1 MRINKYIGAS
11 GICSRRRA
19 DQLID
24 EGKVKVNGQVLME
37 KGYDVRPGDEIQ
49 VDGTLIRPETRK
61 LYYLVNKPVGY
72 VTTVSDPQGRPTVM
86 ELVPDVEERLFPV
99 GRLDVNTSGLLI
111 ITNDGDLANRLTH
124 PSHEMGKT
132 YVARVTGMLTM
143 KEAKSLEKGVRL
155 EEFTTS
161 PAQVRLIRHDRNST
175 LVEITIHEGKN
186 RQVRRMMEAVG
197 HPVTDLERTAIG
209 TINSRLPV
217 GGCRKLN
224 PGEID
229 YLKGIK

>member
-11 GICSRRRA
+11 GVCSRRRA

-24 EGKVKVNGQVLME
+24 EGKVRVNGQLLRE
-37 KGYDVRPGDEIQ
+37 KGYDVQPGDEVQ
-49 VDGTLIRPETRK
+49 VDGTMIRPETRK

-99 GRLDVNTSGLLI
+99 GRLDVNTSGLLL

-132 YVARVTGMLTM
+132 YVARVTGTLTM
-143 KEAKSLEKGVRL
+143 KEAKILERGVRL

-161 PAQVRLIRHDRNST
+161 PAQVRLIRHDRSST

-197 HPVTDLERTAIG
+197 HPVIDLERTAIG

-229 YLKGIK
+229 YLKGTK